1 MAFDLDLNAIQSA
14 AKKRTANPWLMA
26 NAANAA
32 NLANEKQPENPE
44 KLATLATLARLAIS
58 QTPTNAEKTPR
69 AFDPGLPWLL
79 SAANQLCDAT
89 NASARER
96 ADWIADLTA
105 ALPEHRADLLALV
118 QGFMPKATPP
128 AVVAPMTTATLPPS
142 TSTWLA
148 VRNAYYSHHHTCP
161 VCIAAGKGYGLRCGA
176 GAGLWAAYSAARL
189 QVAPPPGT
197 IGR

>member
-26 NAANAA
+26 NAAN
-32 NLANEKQPENPE
+32 LANEKQPEKPEKPE
-44 KLATLATLARLAIS
+44 KLARLARLARLAIS

-69 AFDPGLPWLL
+69 AFDPGWPWLL

-176 GAGLWAAYSAARL
+176 GAGLWAAYSAARF